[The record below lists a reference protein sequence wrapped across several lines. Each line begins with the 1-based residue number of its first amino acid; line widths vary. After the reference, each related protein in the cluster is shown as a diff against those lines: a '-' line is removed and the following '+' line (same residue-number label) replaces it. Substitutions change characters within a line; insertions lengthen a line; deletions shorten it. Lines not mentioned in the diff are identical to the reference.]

1 MRADLARSVRLFRA
15 FRTEQADPGA
25 YYRLLAA
32 DTAAQLAGYLPLAG
46 RTVLDVGGGPGYFAE
61 AFRRAGARCVCVDVD
76 AGELTGAAAGTA
88 DGTAD
93 GTTDGAAA
101 GGAFHGV
108 LGSALDLPL
117 ADASVDVCFSSNV
130 LEHVPQPWRMGAEMA
145 RVTRPG
151 GLVFLAYT
159 NWLSPWGGH
168 ETSPWH
174 YLGGERA
181 ARRYQARHGRPPKNR
196 YGHSLH
202 PVSVAAGL
210 RWARSRPDLELVDAL
225 PRYLPRWYRPVLK
238 VPIVREFAT
247 WNLLLVL
254 RKLP

>member
-15 FRTEQADPGA
+15 FRSEQADQQS
-25 YYRLLAA
+25 YYTTLAT
-32 DTAAQLAGYLPLAG
+32 DTTAQLTTYTDLDG
-46 RTVLDVGGGPGYFAE
+46 RTVVDVGGGPGFFAHE
-61 AFRRAGARCVCVDVD
+61 FRRHGARCVCVDVD
-76 AGELTGAAAGTA
+76 AGELAGQGAPS
-88 DGTAD
+88 
-93 GTTDGAAA
+93 
-101 GGAFHGV
+101 GGI

-130 LEHVPQPWRMGAEMA
+130 LEHVPDPWRMAAEMV

-151 GLVFLAYT
+151 GVIFLAYT

-181 ARRYQARHGRPPKNR
+181 VLKYREKHGKDPKNR
-196 YGHSLH
+196 YNSSLF

-210 RWARSRPDLELVDAL
+210 RWARTQPDVELVTAL
-225 PRYLPRWYRPVLK
+225 PRYLPWWWRPILRIPVL
-238 VPIVREFAT
+238 REFAT
-247 WNLLLVL
+247 WNLVLVL
-254 RKLP
+254 RKT